1 MPSSR
6 LIIRNLDPNLARRLR
21 AISTERGESLNATV
35 LRLLR
40 EAVGP
45 DARRDQLLR
54 YATWTENDAEEFN
67 VALAEQRV
75 VDRRLWNQGES
86 TMKETP

>member
-1 MPSSR
+1 
-6 LIIRNLDPNLARRLR
+6 
-21 AISTERGESLNATV
+21 
-35 LRLLR
+35 
-40 EAVGP
+40 VGP